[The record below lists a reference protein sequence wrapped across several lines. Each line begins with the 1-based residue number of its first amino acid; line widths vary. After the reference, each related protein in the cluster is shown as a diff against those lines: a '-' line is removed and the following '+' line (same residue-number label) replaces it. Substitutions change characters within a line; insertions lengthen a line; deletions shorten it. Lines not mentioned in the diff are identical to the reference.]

1 MFLSEMIEPEKG
13 KLSLA
18 LLLLLLLMPGAG
30 RVAAATAIFTQTEA
44 RQVRGSNNRTSQERQ
59 MAWAGHKDDCQVGRD
74 CV

>member
-30 RVAAATAIFTQTEA
+30 RVAAATAIFTQVA
-44 RQVRGSNNRTSQERQ
+44 DRGASSKRQQ
-59 MAWAGHKDDCQVGRD
+59 
-74 CV
+74 